1 MARGSHR
8 LRSPG
13 HLQIE
18 LKEKSMIRVWRFGAA
33 LVFMT
38 TFGPLDG
45 QRGSANDALVRRLED
60 PVVKSD
66 LVARCNSVQIG
77 DLDTLQHVATGNE
90 IDAPGRIDVDWATGI
105 ALAVQS
111 QVIYW
116 PSGWRDPPRS
126 ATNTPIVY
134 AMWPRDAT
142 RANWNSGYYYSLQYG
157 IATMGDTAILPGGN
171 TFLLSTV
178 RWRAPVDVD
187 DQYLPNVQPFH
198 VRKFTIP
205 PYPTRP
211 TSLGEPLASFETD
224 GVAAA
229 IELSLDGSIA
239 HIVTDRHV
247 VHSIRT
253 DTLAEIAPPIAIPAL
268 TGRKTLF
275 LGTMIAYLR
284 ADLGPDDRHL
294 VVNQGRTGKVT
305 LVDLDSRTFRTLTLD
320 PPLVN
325 TGGVAINGG
334 WENRWRLA
342 VHGQSRVAIFD
353 FDPLSAAPLKEVATG
368 NVALQATHAGMLYA
382 ALAWSGRG
390 DKLVAG
396 DYGPGGVKVF
406 SVEGGKLRPL
416 GSSLGCGWLNGDIW
430 TRNGELEPSPTPT
443 PTVTPTSTPTET
455 SAPTETPTLTPT
467 AHASATA
474 TPSATPTA
482 TDTATP
488 TANPR
493 PIYMPLALH
502 ERCDPTQQRIDVS
515 LVIDASTSMSE
526 RTRAGRSKIAAALSA
541 AHAFLDLLQLAPLG
555 DQAAIVTF
563 NSDAWILAPL
573 TSNRSDLD
581 ASLAA
586 VTLGQ
591 QTRLDRAVAVGAQAL
606 ADSSRRR
613 PGNEPLLVLL
623 TDGRANPVP
632 IEAAVAEAEL
642 TKAAGVTLFTIGLGE
657 DIDAEGLAAMA
668 STKSGF
674 LRAPDAEDLAAVYAQ
689 VARSIPCPAST
700 WWGGK

>member
-1 MARGSHR
+1 MR
-8 LRSPG
+8 LRRWG
-13 HLQIE
+13 G
-18 LKEKSMIRVWRFGAA
+18 V
-33 LVFMT
+33 LVFCSSI
-38 TFGPLDG
+38 GLLVGRPGIAHRSLV
-45 QRGSANDALVRRLED
+45 ANFDD
-60 PVVKSD
+60 PIVKSD
-66 LVARCNSVQIG
+66 AVVSCPSIQIG
-77 DLDTLQHVATGNE
+77 DLDTLQHLATGND
-90 IDAPGRIDVDWATGI
+90 IFTPGRIDADWTTGRI
-105 ALAVQS
+105 LSVQTHT
-111 QVIYW
+111 VYW
-116 PSGWRDPPRS
+116 PPGVRNRHRASTD
-126 ATNTPIVY
+126 TPILY
-134 AMWPRDAT
+134 AMWPRDET
-142 RANWNSGYYYSLQYG
+142 RASWNSGYYYSMQYG
-157 IATMGDTAILPGGN
+157 IATMGDTAILPGGD

-178 RWRAPVDVD
+178 RWRAPVDPA
-187 DQYLPNVQPFH
+187 DQILANVQPFH

-205 PYPTRP
+205 PYPARP

-224 GVAAA
+224 GVAAE
-229 IELSLDGSIA
+229 IELSSDGSTA
-239 HIVTDRHV
+239 HIVTDRHI

-253 DTLAEIAPPIAIPAL
+253 DTLAEIAAPIAIPPV

-284 ADLGPDDRHL
+284 VDLAPDDRHL
-294 VVNQGRTGKVT
+294 VVNQGRTGNVT
-305 LVDLDSRTFRTLTLD
+305 LVDLESRTFRTLTLE

-342 VHGQSRVAIFD
+342 VHGQSRVAIYE
-353 FDPLSAAPLKEVATG
+353 FDPLSAAPLKEVASG
-368 NVALQATHAGMLYA
+368 NVALQAEHTGMLYS

-390 DKLVAG
+390 DKLIAG

-406 SVEGGKLRPL
+406 SVQGDQLRPL
-416 GSSLGCGWLNGDIW
+416 GSFLGCGWLNGDIW

-443 PTVTPTSTPTET
+443 PTETPTSTPTET
-455 SAPTETPTLTPT
+455 PVPTATPTLTSTPRAT
-467 AHASATA
+467 STA

-482 TDTATP
+482 TDTASP
-488 TANPR
+488 TAKPV

-502 ERCDPTQQRIDVS
+502 ERCDPTQQRIDVA

-526 RTRAGRSKIAAALSA
+526 LTRAGRTKIAAALSA
-541 AHAFLDLLQLAPLG
+541 AHAFLDLLQLDPLG
-555 DQAAIVTF
+555 DQAAIVKF

-573 TSNRSDLD
+573 TSDRSDLD
-581 ASLAA
+581 AALAA
-586 VTLGQ
+586 VPLGQ

-668 STKSGF
+668 SMESGF

-689 VARSIPCPAST
+689 VAGSIPCPASA
-700 WWGGK
+700 WWGGR